1 MTTKW
6 ARAAF
11 LRGIRTSPKG
21 DERQWW
27 PCPRIIYNSEVFVTS
42 SFNEWVFFSWLL
54 CFALQYMFIQI
65 GSQTWASL
73 SFVPPGWGA
82 NSSQS
87 CRSCS
92 FSGHK
97 QRCWTVLS
105 ELRYKVAYNPNTFFL
120 NWKQRSAEKAVEDAL
135 KHNKM
140 YVTAVWTKTAK
151 IYFKHVEEQV
161 IQLHRGRF
169 GAIYTA
175 SKTKKYFLKNST
187 LGNRLLFSELAN
199 IEFTCPENSNWWL
212 LLPDSNLFLKFQN
225 NFTAEFW
232 ATFSY
237 WLLLQRFFWN
247 FFGTFIMSMKADTKN
262 FNKKYQPNFLPD
274 AIFFEHQGPF
284 KR

>member
-1 MTTKW
+1 
-6 ARAAF
+6 
-11 LRGIRTSPKG
+11 
-21 DERQWW
+21 
-27 PCPRIIYNSEVFVTS
+27 
-42 SFNEWVFFSWLL
+42 
-54 CFALQYMFIQI
+54 MFIQI

-140 YVTAVWTKTAK
+140 YVAAVWTKTAK

-237 WLLLQRFFWN
+237 GLLLQRFFWN
-247 FFGTFIMSMKADTKN
+247 SSGIFIISIKADTRN
-262 FNKKYQPNFLPD
+262 FSKKYQQNFLLD
-274 AIFFEHQGPF
+274 AIFFEH
-284 KR
+284 